1 MEDIKVGKVVRRG
14 YYKEDEKWFS
24 KDNIKILKKAQEE
37 LFWLINRGYNSESTT
52 NFIGGRYQ
60 LSARQRDAL
69 KRTTSTR
76 EECENRISKMLD
88 INSIRESEVL
98 IDGFNLI
105 ITLEVALS
113 KSTLIKANDET
124 IRDLAGLRGTYKLID
139 KTYNA
144 LNIIGETFNELGI
157 KKALFYLDSPVSN
170 SGRLKNTIIDF
181 SKDWNVEVEVEL
193 VPNADKLLWN
203 RENVITTDS
212 IILDKC
218 ISWINLSRYIIEK
231 KIKNTRIIKL
241 T

>member
-1 MEDIKVGKVVRRG
+1 MENIQEVKVVRRG
-14 YYKEDEKWFS
+14 YYKDDEKWFLE
-24 KDNIKILKKAQEE
+24 DNIKILKKAQEE
-37 LFWLINRGYNSESTT
+37 LYWLLNRGYNSEPTT

-69 KRTTSTR
+69 KRTTSTK

-88 INSIRESEVL
+88 IHKVRGSEVL

-139 KTYNA
+139 KTYDA
-144 LNIIGETFNELGI
+144 LNIIGAVFNELGI
-157 KKALFYLDSPVSN
+157 KKALFYLDAPVSN
-170 SGRLKNTIIDF
+170 SGRLKQTII
-181 SKDWNVEVEVEL
+181 SLAEEWNTEIEVEL
-193 VPNADKLLWN
+193 VPDADKLLWN
-203 RENVITTDS
+203 KENVITTDS

-231 KIKNTRIIKL
+231 RIKDSNVIEL
-241 T
+241 V